1 MSAISSEM
9 NSLATVSM
17 VDLYKR
23 HIRKDASDRHYLNA
37 SRAATVLWGCYA
49 VVTAQLAK
57 HQGSLVETVNLL
69 GSFFYGSMLGAF
81 VLAFFFP
88 RVGGRGAFYGVLAGE
103 AAVVGC
109 YLFGVKVAF
118 LWYNA
123 IGCLVVVATGL
134 LISRV
139 ERIPARSSP

>member
-1 MSAISSEM
+1 
-9 NSLATVSM
+9 
-17 VDLYKR
+17 
-23 HIRKDASDRHYLNA
+23 
-37 SRAATVLWGCYA
+37 
-49 VVTAQLAK
+49 
-57 HQGSLVETVNLL
+57 
-69 GSFFYGSMLGAF
+69 
-81 VLAFFFP
+81 
-88 RVGGRGAFYGVLAGE
+88 
-103 AAVVGC
+103 VVGC